1 MRELPYS
8 SFFFS
13 NNSKTHNVALVK
25 TNAAYIKR
33 FSFAIAMLTN
43 ADVTVKKKN
52 ILANTKQ
59 MAAILV
65 FVLASAN
72 TS

>member
-1 MRELPYS
+1 M
-8 SFFFS
+8 
-13 NNSKTHNVALVK
+13 ALVK
-25 TNAAYIKR
+25 TNPAYMKR
-33 FSFAIAMLTN
+33 FSFAIVMLTN

-59 MAAILV
+59 IAAILV

>member
-1 MRELPYS
+1 M
-8 SFFFS
+8 
-13 NNSKTHNVALVK
+13 ALVK
-25 TNAAYIKR
+25 TNATYMKR
-33 FSFAIAMLTN
+33 FSFAIVMLIN

-59 MAAILV
+59 IAAILV
-65 FVLASAN
+65 FVPASAN